1 MSDSPVLVRRHGRV
15 TVVSL
20 NRTAARNAV
29 DRLTAQA
36 LADAFRAFEA
46 DPDADVAVL
55 HGEHGTFCAGADL
68 KALDDPARRNR
79 TEPEGDGPM
88 GPSRMLLSKPVIAAI
103 AGHAVAGGL
112 ELALWCDLRIVER
125 SAVLGVFC
133 RRFGVP
139 LIDGGTVRLPRLI
152 GLSRALDLILT
163 GRAVGADEALAMGLA
178 NRVVDDGQALPAAI
192 ALAEQLAALPQTCLR
207 NDRQS
212 AYEQFG
218 MTLDEALAHEFH
230 LGLQTLASGEASR
243 GAAAFSQGLGR
254 GGQPLDDGAA
264 RR

>member
-1 MSDSPVLVRRHGRV
+1 MPFA
-15 TVVSL
+15 T
-20 NRTAARNAV
+20 
-29 DRLTAQA
+29 LTLTRMQ
-36 LADAFRAFEA
+36 
-46 DPDADVAVL
+46 PWP
-55 HGEHGTFCAGADL
+55 FCMAPDL
-68 KALDDPARRNR
+68 KALNDDERRNR
-79 TEPEGDGPM
+79 LEPQGDGPM

-103 AGHAVAGGL
+103 GGHAVAGGL

-125 SAVLGVFC
+125 SAVMGVFC

-178 NRVVDDGQALPAAI
+178 NRVVDDGQALQAAI
-192 ALAEQLAALPQTCLR
+192 ELAQQLAALPQTCLR
-207 NDRQS
+207 NDRRS

-218 MTLDEALAHEFH
+218 MGLDEALAHEFA

-243 GAAAFSQGLGR
+243 GARLFASGVGRSGQGLNEVG
-254 GGQPLDDGAA
+254 PES
-264 RR
+264 